1 MFALTPSLAVGAAFL
16 AILAGAA
23 AAAPLDDLRAAIGR
37 GDYPKT
43 TSVVVMRDGNI
54 VAEAYFG
61 VGRRDRLND
70 TRSAMKAVT
79 ALAVGAAISDG
90 AISSASAQ
98 AFPYLAD
105 LQPFQND
112 TPDKEA
118 ITIGDLMSMSS
129 ALAYDDNDASSP
141 GNEDRM
147 HEQQNW
153 SRWSV
158 DLPTMVGY
166 VRDASG
172 SGPWRYC
179 TVNAVL
185 AGQVVQR
192 ATHTPI
198 DLYIERR
205 LFAPLGIHHWE
216 WPRSPSGEI
225 MTGGGL
231 QLRSRDIAVIAAMM
245 ADDGRWRGRQILPS
259 AWIDAMLTVRR
270 RSRPD
275 QNYGYFVFQGDYTT
289 PCGAVSA
296 WYMAGN
302 GGSQILILRTLRVA
316 IVVTRANYNVAGTS
330 LQTTD
335 LIQRHILPSM
345 ACSHGQFQR

>member
-1 MFALTPSLAVGAAFL
+1 MFAMTRSLVVGAAFL
-16 AILAGAA
+16 AILTGAA
-23 AAAPLDDLRAAIGR
+23 VAAPLDDLRAAIGR
-37 GDYPKT
+37 GEYPKT

-61 VGRRDRLND
+61 AGGRDRLSD

-79 ALAVGAAISDG
+79 ALAVGAAIADG
-90 AISSASAQ
+90 AIPSASAP
-98 AFPYLAD
+98 AFPYLTD
-105 LQPFQND
+105 LKPFQND
-112 TPDKEA
+112 TQDKEA

-129 ALAYDDNDASSP
+129 ALACNDNDPESP

-158 DLPTMVGY
+158 DLPTMTGY
-166 VRDASG
+166 ARDASG
-172 SGPWRYC
+172 FGPWRYC

-185 AGQVVQR
+185 TGQVVQR

-198 DLYIERR
+198 DRYIERR
-205 LFAPLGIHHWE
+205 LFAPLGIHRWV

-231 QLRSRDIAVIAAMM
+231 QLRSRDIARIAAMM
-245 ADDGRWRGRQILPS
+245 ADDGRWGGRQILPS

-270 RSRPD
+270 QSRPD

-289 PCGAVSA
+289 SCGAVSA

-302 GGSQILILRTLRVA
+302 GGSEVLILRSLRVA
-316 IVVTRANYNVAGTS
+316 IAVTRANYNVAGTS

-335 LIQRHILPSM
+335 LIQRYILPSI
-345 ACSHGQFQR
+345 ACSHGQLHG